1 MGHMRRELVFT
12 AYPGRAEL
20 ARRITL
26 AEAGLR
32 ERADLQEWIRAHPQI
47 LGPGVRIVTYE
58 FDRWISGSGSHGDRL
73 DLLGLDEDGRLVL
86 AELKRDGAP
95 DTVEMQAIKYA
106 SYASRFKVDTLAAC
120 HADYLRRTLSD
131 PSISDEDALAQLD
144 EHCGGL
150 DPEQLAAVR
159 IVLVAGSFPEP
170 VTSSVVWLCTQG
182 RLDMTLI
189 EVGAYQCANDIVIS
203 VSQLWPLPEV
213 EELTVSPAAPT
224 TKAAVPAGRRR
235 TTTNAVA
242 SLAASGAVADG
253 TELHLV
259 PAGSYAGQVAQWVAE
274 QPERGRAIW
283 RAGERVKALEWPV
296 DSGRYS
302 ASGLAEHIV
311 KLAAGKETS
320 IVGPE
325 WWALEDGTTLAEL
338 AGTSPGRRDWTPLHQ
353 LLLELK
359 PGEWATYGDLA
370 EAIGSH
376 AIAVGQHLT
385 RCEEG
390 ENAYRVLGSDGR
402 PRANF
407 TWGDPTETR
416 TCREVLE
423 DEGVTFSSAG
433 AADPAQRV
441 ATGQLRA
448 RLTAGGVEGH
458 GSPSPTDLLSDPEQ
472 PRTT

>member
-1 MGHMRRELVFT
+1 MRRELVFT

-26 AEAGLR
+26 AEAGLK

-58 FDRWISGSGSHGDRL
+58 FDKWVSGSGSHGDRL

-106 SYASRFKVDTLAAC
+106 SYASRFKLDTLAAC

-131 PSISDEDALAQLD
+131 PSITDEDALAQLD

-182 RLDMTLI
+182 QLDMTLI

-203 VSQLWPLPEV
+203 VSQLWPLPEID
-213 EELTVSPAAPT
+213 ELTVSPAAPT
-224 TKAAVPAGRRR
+224 TKAAVPSGRRR

-259 PAGSYAGQVAQWVAE
+259 PAGGYAGQVAHWVAE

-311 KLAAGKETS
+311 KLAADRDTS

-338 AGTSPGRRDWTPLHQ
+338 AGTSPGRRDWAPLHQ
-353 LLLELK
+353 LLQELK
-359 PGEWATYGDLA
+359 PSEWAAYGDLA

-376 AIAVGQHLT
+376 AIAVGQHLL

-407 TWGDPTETR
+407 TWGDPAETR

-433 AADPAQRV
+433 AADPGQRV
-441 ATGQLRA
+441 SAEQLRV
-448 RLTAGGVEGH
+448 RLGGHTAAV
-458 GSPSPTDLLSDPEQ
+458 P
-472 PRTT
+472 